1 LEGGVLRHFVK
12 KFCVFGMLCACGG
25 TPRRTIDQPFRS
37 IQEQE
42 QRIAEGNAA
51 LDGERNCQRARAAS
65 EEQVCAASKTLCQLA
80 EPLADKDAQARC
92 LHGADACRSARE
104 RAEQQ
109 CATTPAKHDG

>member
-1 LEGGVLRHFVK
+1 LRGFVR
-12 KFCVFGMLCACGG
+12 KFCVFGALCGCGG
-25 TPRRTIDQPFRS
+25 APQRTIDQPFRS

-42 QRIAEGNAA
+42 QRIADGNAA
-51 LDGERNCQRARAAS
+51 LDGEGNCQHGREAA
-65 EEQVCAASKTLCQLA
+65 ERVCTASKTLCQLA

-104 RAEQQ
+104 RAEQL